1 MKKLRAILWM
11 SILIGLSTSLYAQQS
26 PVPVNPQDS
35 LALIAIYNNTN
46 GPFWNSSWEL
56 DKPASTWQG
65 VDVNGNGQVNA
76 LSLAERNIRGVFG
89 GFDPANQLTALQ
101 SLNLA
106 DNFVTSFP
114 DGLPASLNSID
125 ISLNRL
131 SFSDVAAVRAAFPN
145 TNNLNDTPQK
155 AFGPNL
161 IASAIIGNSV
171 ELVVEEDNTPQGNN
185 YIWTRQG
192 AGTAPVIVQRGPSNI
207 LRIPQVAFTDSGSY
221 TVQLEHAAAPNFGYQ
236 KPVDVRLIV
245 NPEEE
250 SHESARD
257 NSGKLR
263 AVLRIPPGKS
273 PEGRDSIRQRLEALG
288 ITPVDGKSCLC
299 DEFSLYYFPDKFF
312 DKNGD
317 LIVGPVSQLIS
328 ACEEVEAVGGGM
340 VQLGYDYLVSGVPGV
355 INGPDLNIRMES
367 SLDMSNLAPVK
378 VAVIDLGI
386 DKNHPDLA
394 DKFSTDPSKVSC
406 LFEGSSTAT
415 QGYNFHAN
423 NDNPYDVQSSHGTHV
438 AGIIT
443 GFIPDLPIELISV
456 QVGKSGSDTRVFDL
470 VCGIRYAALEE
481 ADLINLSMGY
491 TGPKSLLLED
501 VIKSLTTSPAATQ
514 LIAAAG
520 NATDDLGKK
529 PFWPAAFAKKYPQL
543 ILAVAAMNEPYD
555 DLNAMSNFSTDG
567 IIKIAAPGTNIRS
580 TINGKAY
587 GMMSG
592 TSMAAPFLTALLSH
606 PIAVNKAISPGAP
619 TVINLD
625 AASKDPN
632 YSLVENNIMLKVDD
646 GRKLRILVDDCN
658 DVPFARDD
666 KFSVA
671 NGQNLSFDVRLNDC
685 PAGGLV
691 PSIATNIDAT
701 DGQLSVNADGTITFT
716 PSASATDKVISFTY
730 QLCSAGAVCSD
741 AEVNINIGGDNPT
754 TGNYWWWIILILI
767 IMIILAYF
775 VLRRSP

>member
-1 MKKLRAILWM
+1 MKKLRTILWM
-11 SILIGLSTSLYAQQS
+11 SILIGLSTSLYAQT
-26 PVPVNPQDS
+26 VPANVPDS
-35 LALIAIYNNTN
+35 LALVAIYNNTN
-46 GPFWNSSWEL
+46 GPFWNNSWKLEQPVSSW
-56 DKPASTWQG
+56 AG
-65 VDVNGNGQVNA
+65 VDINGNGQVTA

-89 GFDPANQLTALQ
+89 GYDIANQLTALQ
-101 SLNLA
+101 SLDLI
-106 DNFVTSFP
+106 DNFVTGFP

-125 ISLNRL
+125 ISVNRL

-145 TNNLNDTPQK
+145 INNLRDTPQK

-161 IASAIIGNSV
+161 IASAIIGDSV
-171 ELVVEEDNTPQGNN
+171 ELVVEEDTTPQGNN
-185 YIWTRQG
+185 YLWTRLG
-192 AGTAPVIVQRGPSNI
+192 VGTAPVIVQRGPSNI
-207 LRIPQVAFTDSGSY
+207 LRIPAVAFTDSGAY

-257 NSGKLR
+257 NTGQLR
-263 AVLRIPPGKS
+263 AVLRIPPDKS
-273 PEGRDSIRQRLEALG
+273 PAGRDSIRQRLEALG
-288 ITPVDGKSCLC
+288 ITPIDGESCLC
-299 DEFSLYYFPDKFF
+299 DEFSVYYFPDKFF

-317 LIVGPVSQLIS
+317 LIVGPVSLLGS
-328 ACEEVEAVGGGM
+328 ACAEVEAVGGGM
-340 VQLGYDYLVSGVPGV
+340 VQLGYDYLLSGVPAV
-355 INGPDLNIRMES
+355 INGTELNIRMEA
-367 SLDMSNLAPVK
+367 SLDMTNLAPVK

-394 DKFSTDPSKVSC
+394 DKFSTDPTKVSC
-406 LFEGSSTAT
+406 LFEGSTTAT

-456 QVGKSGSDTRVFDL
+456 QVGKSGSDTRIFDL

-501 VIKSLTTSPAATQ
+501 VIKSLSSSPAVTQ

-520 NATDDLGKK
+520 NDTNEIGKN
-529 PFWPAAFAKKYPQL
+529 PFWPAAFAKSYPKS
-543 ILAVAAMNEPYD
+543 ILAVTAMNGPYD
-555 DLNAMSNFSTDG
+555 DLNAMSNFSIDG
-567 IIKIAAPGTNIRS
+567 IIKIAAPGTNINS
-580 TINGKAY
+580 TINGKGY

-606 PIAVNKAISPGAP
+606 PISVNKAISPGVI
-619 TVINLD
+619 TEINLD
-625 AASKDPN
+625 AASKNPN
-632 YSLVENNIMLKVDD
+632 YSLVENNILLKVNE
-646 GRKLRILVDDCN
+646 GRKLRVLIDDCN
-658 DVPFARDD
+658 DVPLARDD

-671 NGQNLSFDVRLNDC
+671 NGQNLTFEVRANDC
-685 PAGGLV
+685 PATGLV
-691 PSIATNIDAT
+691 PSIASNIDAA
-701 DGQLSVNADGTITFT
+701 DGQLTVNADGTISFAPT
-716 PSASATDKVISFTY
+716 ASATDKILSFSY
-730 QLCSAGAVCSD
+730 QLCSAGAVCSE

-754 TGNYWWWIILILI
+754 TGNYWWWILLILL
-767 IMIILAYF
+767 IMILLAYF
-775 VLRRSP
+775 VLRRP